1 MGLAPFVE
9 GWTFHLPEMP
19 EQPLDSTSPSLRLH
33 TPDEDPHASGAK
45 LPARRATAEA
55 IDAYWDDVEGRVG
68 YVIALLEVERY
79 AETLTLCAT
88 YLDSIAH
95 ALVTTNPRAGESGAE
110 STAEEDDPYLGL
122 IHPQQLSRLVTQLP
136 GISAAT
142 TTGFSFLLESAEPQ
156 LLYRDQ
162 AIDLI
167 RSTLPLSEAVLVER
181 VLWKCTV
188 AYIIYDFLRS
198 QSYLRREGSRTIGL
212 GTAFYEG
219 ELVRGLSVP
228 ELVALLRGL
237 IGEARARSHATG
249 RLPEPA

>member
-1 MGLAPFVE
+1 
-9 GWTFHLPEMP
+9 MP
-19 EQPLDSTSPSLRLH
+19 DPSPDSMSPTLRLH
-33 TPDEDPHASGAK
+33 APDPDADPTAPGSN
-45 LPARRATAEA
+45 LPARRATSEA
-55 IDAYWDDVEGRVG
+55 IDAYWNEVEGRVG

-110 STAEEDDPYLGL
+110 SAAEEDDPYLGL

-142 TTGFSFLLESAEPQ
+142 TTGFSLLIESSEPQ

-162 AIDLI
+162 AMDLI

-198 QSYLRREGSRTIGL
+198 QSYRRREGSRTIGL

-219 ELVRGLSVP
+219 EMVRGLSVP

-237 IGEARARSHATG
+237 IDEARARSHATG